1 VTEFAVR
8 EQPRSAPAYHRGDR
22 VRVRN
27 AEEILATLDANGDI
41 DGMPFMPEMLQ
52 YAGREFP
59 VYASAHKTC
68 DAINLTG
75 TSRQLDRTVHLDK
88 LRCDG
93 SAHGGCQAGCLL
105 FWREEWLEPVD
116 RSQPEPVDGP
126 AGEPPPATG
135 GITPERLAAATQTG
149 DAAGETGFR
158 CQATEQLRAS
168 RHISG
173 FNPQQYVTDL
183 RTRNVR
189 PGTLLAGLAVLVF
202 NRYQALSRR
211 LLPSWLRIRDGR
223 SYPFYRGTGTGQR
236 TPEQELQPGDLVEIR
251 SQAEIMATLHPD
263 TNNNAGLWFDPE
275 MVPACGRRAR
285 VERRV
290 ERIINESTG
299 RMRKLRDCY
308 VLEDVICTGFYR
320 KFCQR
325 AVLMYWRSAWLRRIE
340 PEPAGGESRGGD
352 RPPG

>member
-1 VTEFAVR
+1 MTELAVR
-8 EQPRSAPAYHRGDR
+8 NQSRRDPAFHRGDR
-22 VRVRN
+22 VRVRS
-27 AEEILATLDANGDI
+27 AEEILATLDADGSI

-75 TSRQLDRTVHLDK
+75 TSRRLERMVHLDT

-93 SAHGGCQAGCLL
+93 RAHGGCQAGCLL

-116 RSQPEPVDGP
+116 GRAEPAP
-126 AGEPPPATG
+126 ADRPAA
-135 GITPERLAAATQTG
+135 GITREALEAATQTVN
-149 DAAGETGFR
+149 DAGETVYR

-168 RHISG
+168 THISG
-173 FNPQQYVTDL
+173 FDPRQYVTDV

-189 PGTLLAGLAVLVF
+189 LRTVLAGLVVLLF
-202 NRYQALSRR
+202 NRYQAMSQR
-211 LLPSWLRIRDGR
+211 LPGWLRIRGGR
-223 SYPFYRGTGTGQR
+223 SYPFYRGTGTGTR
-236 TPEQELQPGDLVEIR
+236 TPEQELRPGDLVEIR
-251 SQAEIMATLHPD
+251 SKPEIMATLNPD
-263 TNNNAGLWFDPE
+263 NCNNAGLWFDPE
-275 MVPACGRRAR
+275 MVPACGRQAR
-285 VERRV
+285 VERKV

-299 RMRKLRDCY
+299 KMRKLRDCY

-325 AVLMYWRSAWLRRIE
+325 AVLMYWRSAWLRKLDE
-340 PEPAGGESRGGD
+340 PRGRTG
-352 RPPG
+352 R